1 VAGGVEPVW
10 SRDGSRLFYRSGGAI
25 VQAHLQLTPTLSL
38 LSRDTVMSTSG
49 FRSAAYMGATYDV
62 TRDMRRI
69 VALLSD
75 ADDYQLVVS
84 PNWITE
90 LRRKVAGNGGSR

>member
-1 VAGGVEPVW
+1 
-10 SRDGSRLFYRSGGAI
+10 
-25 VQAHLQLTPTLSL
+25 
-38 LSRDTVMSTSG
+38 
-49 FRSAAYMGATYDV
+49 
-62 TRDMRRI
+62 MRRI

-90 LRRKVAGNGGSR
+90 LPRKVAGNGGSR